1 MSIYW
6 VSTLYTDVETALDF
20 LSRLGEFV
28 DLRTK
33 IEYFTDI
40 EKEGLSL
47 DEQQER
53 MAVVYQSKNSRTLHV
68 YLSDFFFM

>member
-20 LSRLGEFV
+20 LSRIGEFI

-33 IEYFTDI
+33 REYFTNG
-40 EKEGLSL
+40 EREALGL
-47 DEQQER
+47 DMENER
-53 MAVVYQSKNSRTLHV
+53 IAVVY
-68 YLSDFFFM
+68 